1 MKTKTNALALYMA
14 SEEVIN
20 SITSKNLDFKDLIE
34 EKINFLQNNSWKEI
48 YIKWYDEENVFISQY
63 ENSKKYDFPLFIL
76 EDNEEIQEKEE
87 KTQINEENKD
97 FRKDRVRLSWVW
109 FIILIFCFLIYN
121 WFLEKNKTE
130 AVEVKSEFVILT
142 EKANINRLE
151 IAKKLE
157 FQKELRSQINKSI
170 EEVKQ
175 IEKENNEIRSKLIL
189 LANP

>member
-1 MKTKTNALALYMA
+1 MKTKENALAIYMA
-14 SEEVIN
+14 SDEVLN

-76 EDNEEIQEKEE
+76 EDNEETQEKEE
-87 KTQINEENKD
+87 KTEIKEENKD
-97 FRKDRVRLSWVW
+97 FTKDRVRLSWVW
-109 FIILIFCFLIYN
+109 FIILIFCFWIYN

-157 FQKELRSQINKSI
+157 FQKELRSQINKSV